1 MELLT
6 ESPFVQ
12 GLIVGTVITVI
23 LWINRSMSRR
33 ALFKSIK
40 NKNKE
45 LEAALNATTLVQV
58 EGHQKL
64 SKEKEELEEQLNN
77 LRTTVATLSAKPGK
91 SDIRELEILDRAIRL
106 MYEQAPGFA
115 PVWENVRQTAEMG
128 MKKYDRGTLA
138 WIRKK
143 CRPLHRIVHT
153 PTTPATHI
161 QDELM

>member
-6 ESPFVQ
+6 ESPFMQ
-12 GLIVGTVITVI
+12 GLIVGAVIVII
-23 LWINRSMSRR
+23 LWVKGSMSRR

-40 NKNKE
+40 NENRE
-45 LEAALNATTLVQV
+45 LKTSLNAMMKARV
-58 EGHQKL
+58 EGDLKL

-77 LRTTVATLSAKPGK
+77 LRTTVATLSAKPGVV
-91 SDIRELEILDRAIRL
+91 DIRELEILDRAIRL

-115 PVWENVRQTAEMG
+115 PVWENARKTAELEV
-128 MKKYDRGTLA
+128 KKYGRGTLA

-153 PTTPATHI
+153 TTVPATQI
-161 QDELM
+161 QDKLK